1 MRAYQQQFVE
11 HDAYMVSYPWHGL
24 RVIMLGM
31 LRMTTRNI
39 KRVLRT
45 RVIASEEAIFAIAK
59 VKVTMDTLISL

>member
-1 MRAYQQQFVE
+1 
-11 HDAYMVSYPWHGL
+11 
-24 RVIMLGM
+24 MLGM

-59 VKVTMDTLISL
+59 VKVTMGTLISL